1 MNKDR
6 EAWHATVSGSQR
18 VVQNLVAERQLG
30 NVNVVCIL
38 YGSYILT
45 LGVSSPDHKGLARVK
60 FLWSITLMIKIK
72 MS

>member
-1 MNKDR
+1 MNKAR
-6 EAWHATVSGSQR
+6 EAWHATVSG
-18 VVQNLVAERQLG
+18 VAKIVQNLVAEQQMG

-45 LGVSSPDHKGLARVK
+45 LGVSSPDHKGLAYAK

-72 MS
+72 VS